1 MTAVIGQGSTALWY
15 LTRATGLV
23 ALVLLSATVVLGI
36 VSSMGRAGERWPR
49 FFSQAVHRNLS
60 LLCLVFVAM
69 HVVTT
74 VADGYVPIGLL
85 DAVVPFRSP
94 YRPIWVGFGSLAFD
108 LLLAV
113 SVTSALRRRIGPR
126 AWRGVHWLAYACWP
140 IAVLHGLGTGSD
152 PRLPVTQAVG
162 VACVAV
168 VVGATAWRLVDGRG
182 ISQRWRVGGAIG
194 GAVVLLATA
203 IFAALGPLRPGW
215 SHRAGTSSA
224 VLAELGGATTSTS
237 PAPLQSANR
246 AAPATAADAPTAA
259 MPSAPFTV
267 PVTGRYTTTDAGSG
281 EITVRLDLHPTTDA
295 PPLVVA
301 LTGAPVADGVALRSG
316 QVTFGTAGGP
326 VTALDGS
333 TIDASVTGP
342 VGPMRLAIRVTLD
355 RATGTASGS
364 VSGTP
369 GS

>member
-1 MTAVIGQGSTALWY
+1 MTATIGHGSTAFWY
-15 LTRATGLV
+15 LTRSTGLV

-36 VSSMGRAGERWPR
+36 VSSMGWAGERWPR

-60 LLCLVFVAM
+60 LLCIVFVTV

-108 LLLAV
+108 FLLAV
-113 SVTSALRRRIGPR
+113 VVTSALRRRLGPQT
-126 AWRGVHWLAYACWP
+126 WRGVHWLAYVCWP

-168 VVGATAWRLVDGRG
+168 VVGATAWRLIDGRG
-182 ISQRWRVGGAIG
+182 ISRRWRVGGAIG

-203 IFAALGPLRPGW
+203 IFAVLGPLRPGW

-246 AAPATAADAPTAA
+246 SAPATGADAPSAA
-259 MPSAPFTV
+259 IPSAPFTV
-267 PVTGRYTTTDAGSG
+267 PVTGRYTTTEAGSG
-281 EITVRLDLHPTTDA
+281 EITVRLDLHPTTNA

-316 QVTFGTAGGP
+316 QVMFGTAGGP
-326 VTALDGS
+326 VTVLDGS
-333 TIDASVTGP
+333 TIDASLTGP
-342 VGPMRLAIRVTLD
+342 GGPVHLAIRVTLD